1 MIKTILRKIRNYI
14 KERLLLFIDFW
25 ATKGEKNIQS
35 NTLLLVRLDA
45 IGDYVLF
52 RNFIEILKKSNKY
65 KKYKITLCGNIAWK
79 DLAENYDK
87 SFFDNFIWIDRRKFI
102 RNPIYRFKRLRY
114 ISQYGFKVAIQPM
127 YSREFYYGD
136 TIIKASGAKERIGS
150 EGDLSNITN
159 QQKVISN
166 KYYTVLVPVKKENIF
181 EFYRNKEFFKYIL
194 EEKIKLNRP
203 NFKINKEEFKTPIY
217 KPYIVIF
224 PGAGSK
230 DRRWQSYKFA
240 EVADYVYK
248 RYKYNIII
256 AGSKTDKILAE
267 DIKNKSENLNIVDL
281 TGRITLTQLVQI
293 IKDTNILISNETC
306 AVHIA
311 AAVGAK
317 AVCISK
323 GFHFGRFDPYP
334 KEIFN
339 KIIYVYPDVIQKKI
353 HNCEYLAEKYRY
365 VPPPSTINTISV
377 CKVKQSIK
385 KLLI

>member
-25 ATKGEKNIQS
+25 ATKGKKNIQS

-52 RNFIEILKKSNKY
+52 RNFIEILNKSNKY
-65 KKYKITLCGNIAWK
+65 KDYKITLCGNIVWQ

-87 SFFDNFIWIDRRKFI
+87 SFFDNFIWINRRKFI
-102 RNPIYRFKRLRY
+102 GNPIYRFKILRH
-114 ISQYGFKVAIQPM
+114 ISQYGFEVAIQPT
-127 YSREFYYGD
+127 YSREFFYGD
-136 TIIKASGAKERIGS
+136 AIIKASGAKERIGS
-150 EGDLSNITN
+150 EGDLSNIAKW
-159 QQKVISN
+159 QKNISDR
-166 KYYTVLVPVKKENIF
+166 YYTRLLPVKKESIF
-181 EFYRNKEFFKYIL
+181 EFYRNKNFFEYIL

-203 NFKINKEEFKTPIY
+203 NIKINKEIVKTSIY
-217 KPYIVIF
+217 SPYIVIF

-230 DRRWQSYKFA
+230 DRRWQFYKFA
-240 EVADYVYK
+240 EVADYVFKKY
-248 RYKYNIII
+248 RYNIII
-256 AGSKTDKILAE
+256 AGSKTDKMLAE
-267 DIKNKSENLNIVDL
+267 DIKKESENSNIVNL

-293 IKDTNILISNETC
+293 IKDTNMLISNETC

-323 GFHFGRFDPYP
+323 GFRFGRFDPYP

-365 VPPPSTINTISV
+365 VPPPSTINTIPV